1 MGAPPVTAQLLAVGE
16 LSPGRNTLLLRVPE
30 LIATLRPGH
39 ALHLVH
45 AEAGGY
51 RLRRVAP
58 VTKIDLLAG
67 SVEVALLPRADGGR
81 DSLAELIA
89 GAQIAVVGP
98 IGQPIEIDS
107 ASQQILIVSDGE
119 GFAWVRLL
127 AASLISAG
135 RSVVLLVEARTAAEL
150 PAASL
155 LPEQVEIVV
164 ATEDGS
170 LGHQGSAADLMPT
183 YADWAD
189 QVIASGERGLLNA
202 VTSAARAA
210 SAIDRT
216 TAKGRRSTRRA
227 GAASW
232 LQLLISHEIGC
243 GSGVCGG
250 CTFSSAN
257 GSVRLCREGPAVSAP
272 GLSAG
277 TGGTRDR

>member
-1 MGAPPVTAQLLAVGE
+1 MGAPPVTAQLIAVGE

-81 DSLAELIA
+81 DSLAELTV

-216 TAKGRRSTRRA
+216 TAKGRRSARRA
-227 GAASW
+227 GAAPW

-250 CTFSSAN
+250 CTFSSAT

-277 TGGTRDR
+277 TRRDS

>member
-1 MGAPPVTAQLLAVGE
+1 MGAPPVTAQLIAVGE

-81 DSLAELIA
+81 DSLAELTA

-107 ASQQILIVSDGE
+107 ASQQLLIVSDGE

-127 AASLISAG
+127 AASLVSAG

-189 QVIASGERGLLNA
+189 QAIASGERGLLNA

-227 GAASW
+227 GGSPR

-277 TGGTRDR
+277 TRRDS

>member
-1 MGAPPVTAQLLAVGE
+1 M
-16 LSPGRNTLLLRVPE
+16 
-30 LIATLRPGH
+30 LRPGH

-58 VTKIDLLAG
+58 VTKIDHLAG

-81 DSLAELIA
+81 DSLAELRA

-98 IGQPIEIDS
+98 IGQAIEIDN

-119 GFAWVRLL
+119 GFAWIRLL

-170 LGHQGSAADLMPT
+170 LGHQGSAADLMST

-189 QVIASGERGLLNA
+189 QVIASGDRDLLNA

-227 GAASW
+227 GAAPW

-272 GLSAG
+272 GLSTA
-277 TGGTRDR
+277 TRRDS

>member
-16 LSPGRNTLLLRVPE
+16 LSPGRTTLLLRVPE

-81 DSLAELIA
+81 DSLAELRA
-89 GAQIAVVGP
+89 GAQITVVGP
-98 IGQPIEIDS
+98 IGQPIQIDS
-107 ASQQILIVSDGE
+107 ASQQLLIVSDGE
-119 GFAWVRLL
+119 GFAWIRLL

-135 RSVVLLVEARTAAEL
+135 RSVVLLVEAGTAAEL

-164 ATEDGS
+164 ATADGS
-170 LGHQGSAADLMPT
+170 LGHRGSVADLMPT

-189 QVIASGERGLLNA
+189 QVIASGERDLLNA
-202 VTSAARAA
+202 MTTAARAA
-210 SAIDRT
+210 AAIDRT
-216 TAKGRRSTRRA
+216 TAKGRRNMRRA
-227 GAASW
+227 GAAAW

-272 GLSAG
+272 GLSAV
-277 TGGTRDR
+277 TRRDS

>member
-1 MGAPPVTAQLLAVGE
+1 MGASPVTAQLLAVGE

-30 LIATLRPGH
+30 LSATLRPGH

-81 DSLAELIA
+81 DSLAELMA

-107 ASQQILIVSDGE
+107 ASQQLLIVSDGE

-135 RSVVLLVEARTAAEL
+135 LSVVLLVEARTAAEL

-189 QVIASGERGLLNA
+189 QVIASGERDLLNA

-210 SAIDRT
+210 SSIDRT
-216 TAKGRRSTRRA
+216 TAKGKRRSRQA
-227 GAASW
+227 GAAPW

-277 TGGTRDR
+277 TKRDS

>member
-1 MGAPPVTAQLLAVGE
+1 MGAPPVAAQLLAVGE
-16 LSPGRNTLLLRVPE
+16 LSPGRSTLLLRAPG

-58 VTKIDLLAG
+58 VTKVDLLAG
-67 SVEVALLPRADGGR
+67 SVEIALLPRADGGR
-81 DSLAELIA
+81 DSLAELA
-89 GAQIAVVGP
+89 VGAQLVVAGP
-98 IGQPIEIDS
+98 IGQPIEVDD
-107 ASQQILIVSDGE
+107 ASQQLLIVSDVE
-119 GFAWVRLL
+119 GFAWVRFL
-127 AASLISAG
+127 ATSLTASG
-135 RSVVLLVEARTAAEL
+135 RAVVLLLEAHTAAEL

-170 LGHQGSAADLMPT
+170 LGHPGGAANLMPS
-183 YADWAD
+183 YVDWAD
-189 QVIASGERGLLNA
+189 QVVASGDRELLNA

-210 SAIDRT
+210 STIDRT
-216 TAKGRRSTRRA
+216 TATGKRRARRA

-243 GSGVCGG
+243 GSGLCGG
-250 CTFSSAN
+250 CTFNSAH

-272 GLSAG
+272 GLAA
-277 TGGTRDR
+277 TRRG

>member
-1 MGAPPVTAQLLAVGE
+1 M
-16 LSPGRNTLLLRVPE
+16 
-30 LIATLRPGH
+30 
-39 ALHLVH
+39 
-45 AEAGGY
+45 
-51 RLRRVAP
+51 
-58 VTKIDLLAG
+58 
-67 SVEVALLPRADGGR
+67 
-81 DSLAELIA
+81 A

-107 ASQQILIVSDGE
+107 ASQQLLIVSDGE

-135 RSVVLLVEARTAAEL
+135 LSVVLLVEARTAAEL

-189 QVIASGERGLLNA
+189 QVIASGERDLLNA

-210 SAIDRT
+210 SSIDRT
-216 TAKGRRSTRRA
+216 TAKGKRRSRQA
-227 GAASW
+227 GAAPW

-277 TGGTRDR
+277 TKRDS

>member
-1 MGAPPVTAQLLAVGE
+1 M
-16 LSPGRNTLLLRVPE
+16 
-30 LIATLRPGH
+30 
-39 ALHLVH
+39 
-45 AEAGGY
+45 
-51 RLRRVAP
+51 
-58 VTKIDLLAG
+58 
-67 SVEVALLPRADGGR
+67 
-81 DSLAELIA
+81 
-89 GAQIAVVGP
+89 VGP

-107 ASQQILIVSDGE
+107 ASQQVLVVSDGE

-127 AASLISAG
+127 AASLVSAG

-227 GAASW
+227 GAAPW

-272 GLSAG
+272 GLSTG
-277 TGGTRDR
+277 TKRDS

>member
-1 MGAPPVTAQLLAVGE
+1 MGAPPVTAQLIAVGE

-81 DSLAELIA
+81 DSLAELTA

-107 ASQQILIVSDGE
+107 ASQQLLIVSDGE

-135 RSVVLLVEARTAAEL
+135 RSVVLLV
-150 PAASL
+150 
-155 LPEQVEIVV
+155 
-164 ATEDGS
+164 
-170 LGHQGSAADLMPT
+170 
-183 YADWAD
+183 
-189 QVIASGERGLLNA
+189 
-202 VTSAARAA
+202 
-210 SAIDRT
+210 
-216 TAKGRRSTRRA
+216 
-227 GAASW
+227 
-232 LQLLISHEIGC
+232 
-243 GSGVCGG
+243 
-250 CTFSSAN
+250 
-257 GSVRLCREGPAVSAP
+257 
-272 GLSAG
+272 
-277 TGGTRDR
+277 

>member
-16 LSPGRNTLLLRVPE
+16 LSPGRSTLLLRVPE

-67 SVEVALLPRADGGR
+67 SIEVALLPRADGGR
-81 DSLAELIA
+81 DSLLELRA

-107 ASQQILIVSDGE
+107 ASQQILIVTDGE

-202 VTSAARAA
+202 VTSAARATR
-210 SAIDRT
+210 AIDRT

-227 GAASW
+227 GAAPW

-277 TGGTRDR
+277 TMRDS

>member
-1 MGAPPVTAQLLAVGE
+1 MGASPVTAQLLAVGE

-81 DSLAELIA
+81 DSLAELMA

-107 ASQQILIVSDGE
+107 ASQQLLIVSDGE

-135 RSVVLLVEARTAAEL
+135 LSVVLLVEARTAAEL

-189 QVIASGERGLLNA
+189 QVIASGERDLLNA

-210 SAIDRT
+210 SSIDRT
-216 TAKGRRSTRRA
+216 TAKGKRRSRQA
-227 GAASW
+227 GAAPW

-257 GSVRLCREGPAVSAP
+257 GGVRLCREGPAVSAP

-277 TGGTRDR
+277 TKRDS

>member
-51 RLRRVAP
+51 RLRRVTP

-81 DSLAELIA
+81 DSLAELTA

-135 RSVVLLVEARTAAEL
+135 RSVVLLVEARSAAEL

-216 TAKGRRSTRRA
+216 SAKGKRRSRQA
-227 GAASW
+227 GAAPW

-277 TGGTRDR
+277 TRRDS

>member
-81 DSLAELIA
+81 DSLAELTA

-127 AASLISAG
+127 ATSLISAG

-170 LGHQGSAADLMPT
+170 LGHQGSAVDLMST

-189 QVIASGERGLLNA
+189 QVIASGERGLLNP

-210 SAIDRT
+210 SSIDRT
-216 TAKGRRSTRRA
+216 TAKGKRRSRQA
-227 GAASW
+227 GGAPW
-232 LQLLISHEIGC
+232 LQLVISHEIGC

-277 TGGTRDR
+277 TMRDS

>member
-16 LSPGRNTLLLRVPE
+16 LSPGRSTLLLRVPE

-39 ALHLVH
+39 SLHLVH

-58 VTKIDLLAG
+58 VTKVDLLAG
-67 SVEVALLPRADGGR
+67 SIEVALLPRADGGR
-81 DSLAELIA
+81 DSLAELQA

-135 RSVVLLVEARTAAEL
+135 RSVVLLVEARSAAEL

-170 LGHQGSAADLMPT
+170 LGHQGSAADLMST

-202 VTSAARAA
+202 VTSAARATR
-210 SAIDRT
+210 AIDRT

-227 GAASW
+227 GAAPW

-277 TGGTRDR
+277 TGRDS

>member
-16 LSPGRNTLLLRVPE
+16 LSPGRTTLLLRVPA

-58 VTKIDLLAG
+58 VTKVDLLAG

-81 DSLAELIA
+81 DSLAELTA

-127 AASLISAG
+127 ATSLISAG

-170 LGHQGSAADLMPT
+170 LGHQGSAADLMAT

-216 TAKGRRSTRRA
+216 TAKGRRSTRSA
-227 GAASW
+227 GATAW

-257 GSVRLCREGPAVSAP
+257 GSVRLCREGPAVSAS

-277 TGGTRDR
+277 TRRDS

>member
-30 LIATLRPGH
+30 LIATIRPGH

-81 DSLAELIA
+81 DSLAELVP
-89 GAQIAVVGP
+89 GAVVGVVGP
-98 IGQPIEIDS
+98 IGQPIDIDA
-107 ASQQILIVSDGE
+107 ASQQVLIVSDGE
-119 GFAWVRLL
+119 GFVWVRLL
-127 AASLISAG
+127 AASLVAAG
-135 RSVVLLVEARTAAEL
+135 RSVVLLLQAHTAVEL

-155 LPEQVEIVV
+155 LPEQVEILV

-183 YADWAD
+183 YSDWAD

-216 TAKGRRSTRRA
+216 TTKGKRRTRRA
-227 GAASW
+227 GSAPW

-257 GSVRLCREGPAVSAP
+257 GSVRLCREGPAFSAP
-272 GLSAG
+272 GLPAG
-277 TGGTRDR
+277 TRSNA

>member
-58 VTKIDLLAG
+58 VTKINLLAG

-81 DSLAELIA
+81 DSLAELTV

-170 LGHQGSAADLMPT
+170 LGHQGSAADLIST
-183 YADWAD
+183 YSDWAD

-202 VTSAARAA
+202 VTSAARVA

-216 TAKGRRSTRRA
+216 TAKGKRRSRRA
-227 GAASW
+227 GSSPW

-257 GSVRLCREGPAVSAP
+257 GGVRLCREGPAVSAP

-277 TGGTRDR
+277 TKRDS